1 MSEPHRW
8 LCYQNFTPFTN
19 EKPTF
24 VRLIMSDIIHHECGV
39 ALIRLLKPFD
49 YYKTKYGSTRYG
61 LHKLYQTMEKMINR
75 GQDGAGV
82 ATIKFDVEPG
92 TPYLDRLR
100 SVKAKATQ
108 DIFGHINN
116 HFVEAQKTHGDKYK
130 NAVWQKEN
138 IPFMGELLLGHL
150 RYGTFGK
157 NGVASCHPFKRQNN
171 WKSRNLVVA
180 GNFNLTNV
188 DELFTHLVELGQHP
202 VQKTDTVTVMEKIGH
217 FLDRENDRLFKK
229 FREQT
234 DDNQE
239 ISQLI
244 HDNINIGNILR
255 ESSKKWDGGYVMCGM
270 VGHGDA
276 FALRDPNGIR
286 PAYFYHDDEV
296 IVVASER
303 PVIQTV
309 FNVPFESVQEVKPG
323 HAIIIKKNG
332 TFTHE
337 EIIEPLEKK
346 ACSFERIYFSRGND
360 KEIYRERNMLGRN
373 LTERVLKAVDYDL
386 ENTVFSYI
394 PNTAEIA
401 FGGLVEGL
409 NDYLS
414 KHRQE
419 EILKAGP
426 GMTPAQLEKLFSVKA
441 RVDKVVLKDAKQR
454 TFITDDESRDSLVNL
469 VYDVS
474 YGTVRPGIDNLVVLD
489 DSIVRGT
496 TLKQSILRILDRLQP
511 KKIVVV
517 SSAPQIRYPDC
528 YGIDMAV
535 LNKFVAFEATIS
547 LLKDK
552 GKEALIQDVYQRCKV
567 ELTKPKE
574 DQVNVVKELFA
585 PFSDQEVSDKI
596 AEMIRPVD
604 LKSKF
609 ELIYQSI
616 EGLHA
621 ACPDNK
627 GDWYFSGNFPTPGG
641 NKVSNQALVNYIEGN
656 NRRAY

>member
-1 MSEPHRW
+1 
-8 LCYQNFTPFTN
+8 
-19 EKPTF
+19 
-24 VRLIMSDIIHHECGV
+24 MSDIIHHECGV
-39 ALIRLLKPFD
+39 ALIRLLKPFE

-61 LHKLYQTMEKMINR
+61 LHTLYQLMEKMINR

-82 ATIKFDVEPG
+82 ATIKLDVPPG
-92 TPYLDRLR
+92 TTYLDRLR
-100 SVKAKATQ
+100 SIKPKAAQ
-108 DIFGHINN
+108 DVFSHINAN
-116 HFVEAQKTHGDKYK
+116 FIEAQKTRPNLYK
-130 NAVWQKEN
+130 NASWQKEN

-171 WKSRNLVVA
+171 WMSRNLVVA

-188 DELFTHLVELGQHP
+188 DELFTHLLELGQHP
-202 VQKTDTVTVMEKIGH
+202 VQKADTVTVMEKIGH
-217 FLDRENDRLFKK
+217 FLDRENDRLFRKY
-229 FREQT
+229 REQT
-234 DDNQE
+234 DDNAVISKLIQE
-239 ISQLI
+239 
-244 HDNINIGNILR
+244 NIDLGAILR

-286 PAYFYHDDEV
+286 PAYFYQDDEV
-296 IVVASER
+296 VVVASER

-323 HAIIIKKNG
+323 HALIIKKNG
-332 TFTHE
+332 TVRHE
-337 EIIEPLEKK
+337 EIMEPLEKK

-360 KEIYRERNMLGRN
+360 KEIYSERNLLGRN
-373 LTERVLKAVDYDL
+373 LTDRVLQAVGHDL

-394 PNTAEIA
+394 PNTAEVA
-401 FGGLVEGL
+401 FGGLVDGL
-409 NDYLS
+409 HDYLNTWRRDQIEKGDGKLS
-414 KHRQE
+414 
-419 EILKAGP
+419 AD
-426 GMTPAQLEKLFSVKA
+426 QLDRIFSAKA

-454 TFITDDESRDSLVNL
+454 TFITDDESRDSLVTL
-469 VYDVS
+469 GYDVS
-474 YGTVRPGIDNLVVLD
+474 YGTVRAGIDNLVVLD

-535 LNKFVAFEATIS
+535 LNKFVAFEATMS
-547 LLKDK
+547 LLREN
-552 GKEALIQDVYQRCKV
+552 GREELISDVYARCQQ
-567 ELTKPKE
+567 ELLKPKE
-574 DQVNVVKELFA
+574 EQVNLVKELYA
-585 PFSDQEVSDKI
+585 PYTDQQVSDKI
-596 AEMIRPVD
+596 AQMIRPAD
-604 LKSKF
+604 LKADF

-621 ACPDNK
+621 ACPDHK
-627 GDWYFSGNFPTPGG
+627 GDWYFSGNYPTPGG
-641 NKVSNQALVNYIEGN
+641 NKVSNQAFVNYMEGN

>member
-1 MSEPHRW
+1 
-8 LCYQNFTPFTN
+8 
-19 EKPTF
+19 
-24 VRLIMSDIIHHECGV
+24 MSDIIHHECGV
-39 ALIRLLKPFD
+39 ALIRLLKPFE

-61 LHKLYQTMEKMINR
+61 LHTLYQLMEKMINR

-82 ATIKFDVEPG
+82 ATIKLDVPPG
-92 TPYLDRLR
+92 TTYLDRLR
-100 SVKAKATQ
+100 SIKPKAAQ
-108 DIFGHINN
+108 DIFSHINAN
-116 HFVEAQKTHGDKYK
+116 FIEAQKTRPDFYK
-130 NAVWQKEN
+130 NAAWQKEN

-171 WKSRNLVVA
+171 WMSRNLVVA

-188 DELFTHLVELGQHP
+188 DELFTHLLELGQHP
-202 VQKTDTVTVMEKIGH
+202 VQKADTVTVMEKIGH
-217 FLDRENDRLFKK
+217 FLDRENDRLFRKY
-229 FREQT
+229 REQT
-234 DDNQE
+234 DDNAVISKLIQE
-239 ISQLI
+239 
-244 HDNINIGNILR
+244 NIDLGAILR

-286 PAYFYHDDEV
+286 PAYFYQDDELV
-296 IVVASER
+296 VVASER

-323 HAIIIKKNG
+323 HALIIKKNG
-332 TFTHE
+332 TVSHE
-337 EIIEPLEKK
+337 EIMEPLEKK
-346 ACSFERIYFSRGND
+346 SCSFERIYFSRGND
-360 KEIYRERNMLGRN
+360 KEIYSERNLLGRN
-373 LTERVLKAVDYDL
+373 LTDRVLQAVGHDL

-394 PNTAEIA
+394 PNTAEVA
-401 FGGLVEGL
+401 FGGLVDGL
-409 NDYLS
+409 HDYLNTWRRDQIEKGDGKLS
-414 KHRQE
+414 
-419 EILKAGP
+419 AD
-426 GMTPAQLEKLFSVKA
+426 QLDRIFSAKA

-454 TFITDDESRDSLVNL
+454 TFITDDESRDSLVTL
-469 VYDVS
+469 GYDVS
-474 YGTVRPGIDNLVVLD
+474 YGTVRAGIDNLVVLD

-535 LNKFVAFEATIS
+535 LNKFVAFEATMS
-547 LLKDK
+547 LLREN
-552 GKEALIQDVYQRCKV
+552 GREVLINDVYARCQQ
-567 ELTKPKE
+567 ELLKPKE
-574 DQVNVVKELFA
+574 EQVNLVKELYA
-585 PFSDQEVSDKI
+585 PYTDQQVSDKI
-596 AEMIRPVD
+596 AQMIRPAD
-604 LKSKF
+604 LKADF

-621 ACPDNK
+621 ACPGHK
-627 GDWYFSGNFPTPGG
+627 GDWYFSGNYPTPGG
-641 NKVSNQALVNYIEGN
+641 NKVSNQAFVNYMEGN